1 MPCGTGVQ
9 IFEMEV
15 NIILFL
21 SVFLHHLRVEFL
33 GSKVVILRSNYK
45 IFMFMK
51 TGSTAQFCLFPFTK
65 LRNLEPFSTH
75 RKSIHVSWS
84 QENGITKNIS

>member
-33 GSKVVILRSNYK
+33 GSKVVI
-45 IFMFMK
+45 
-51 TGSTAQFCLFPFTK
+51 
-65 LRNLEPFSTH
+65 
-75 RKSIHVSWS
+75 
-84 QENGITKNIS
+84 